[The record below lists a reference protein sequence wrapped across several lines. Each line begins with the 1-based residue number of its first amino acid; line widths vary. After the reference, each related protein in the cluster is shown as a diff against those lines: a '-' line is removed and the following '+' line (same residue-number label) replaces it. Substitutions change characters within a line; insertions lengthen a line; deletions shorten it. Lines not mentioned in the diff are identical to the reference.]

1 MSRNRIGTFVKLLGS
16 AVLGL
21 CLVTSALGG
30 HGKEEATMSIGEGG
44 LAIKG
49 YDTVAYFTDSKATAG
64 KKEFQYTWRDA
75 KWEFTSAEHRAMFIA
90 SPEKY
95 APQFGAFCALGVSM
109 EAAVQVD
116 PEAWTIVDGK
126 LYLNYNLEFR
136 DKWRASK
143 EEKIVK
149 ANAVWSPHVLTE

>member
-1 MSRNRIGTFVKLLGS
+1 MLRNKIGVFSRLLGS
-16 AVLGL
+16 AVLSL
-21 CLVTSALGG
+21 FLATSALGG
-30 HGKEEATMSIGEGG
+30 HGKEEATMSIGEDG

-64 KKEFQYTWRDA
+64 KKEFQYAWRDA
-75 KWEFTSAEHRAMFIA
+75 KWEFISAEHRAMFIA

-143 EEKIVK
+143 EEKIEK
-149 ANAVWSPHVLTE
+149 ANAVWSAHVLTE